1 MDWRED
7 LKKILREAGTYH
19 RPVVFMLEDNQIRW
33 ETMVEDV
40 NNLLNSGMVPNLY
53 ASDERAE
60 IVEKMRPLASAQ
72 GLPKDISDA
81 ELCVAPAQPGC
92 CGRRTLLCSP
102 QRCLCL
108 AGTTCS
114 LHACARTCTWC
125 CA

>member
-1 MDWRED
+1 MTVVVIRVTRYAVVDWRED

-33 ETMVEDV
+33 EAMVEDV

-81 ELCVAPAQPGC
+81 EL
-92 CGRRTLLCSP
+92 
-102 QRCLCL
+102 
-108 AGTTCS
+108 
-114 LHACARTCTWC
+114 
-125 CA
+125 